1 MHATRLARIY
11 ETGSTA
17 RTQCRGGA
25 LLVVAW
31 IVASFWACGALFAE
45 DQATTASRT
54 ARSRQKARTER
65 VAASHQTRLEDKLEK
80 VLANQQAILQKFDAI
95 QEELRIIKVRA
106 SSRGAIAP

>member
-1 MHATRLARIY
+1 
-11 ETGSTA
+11 
-17 RTQCRGGA
+17 
-25 LLVVAW
+25 
-31 IVASFWACGALFAE
+31 
-45 DQATTASRT
+45 
-54 ARSRQKARTER
+54 